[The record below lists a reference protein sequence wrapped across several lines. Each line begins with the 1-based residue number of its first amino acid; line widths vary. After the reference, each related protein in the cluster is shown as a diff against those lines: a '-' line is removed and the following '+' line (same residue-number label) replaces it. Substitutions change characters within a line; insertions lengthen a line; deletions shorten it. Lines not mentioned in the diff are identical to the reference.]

1 VLLYYELRACR
12 AAAFCGG
19 FSVIIL
25 PALMFG
31 EVPEWLNG
39 TVSKTVVGSGPPR
52 VRIPPSPLKVRLRN
66 RAFFFFPRAPSLR
79 GWYPNPSLSAES
91 PTDIV
96 GLFSFSNRP
105 SVVRFQ
111 TMKLNLAL
119 AQINTKLGDIEAN
132 LDKHLEYIQQAKAQ
146 KADLLVFP
154 ELSLTGYVLQDLV
167 ASVARKPMEDDSIF
181 KPLLAASRD
190 IDLVVGFVDEDSR
203 HRFYIASAYLSG
215 GKLIHVHHK
224 VYLPTYGLFDE
235 GRFFAWGDSVRAFDT
250 RFGRLGMLICEDFW
264 HASPPYLLW
273 LDGADIML
281 FSSASPGRGLN
292 DKEKLESARWV
303 ERVNK
308 AYASMFTSF
317 VAHAN
322 RVGYEDGLHFW
333 GGATIF
339 DPNGEELAHGPY
351 NEEAITYAE
360 LDLNQLRRTRA
371 RLPLLRDER
380 TALVQK
386 EMARILSRG

>member
-1 VLLYYELRACR
+1 
-12 AAAFCGG
+12 
-19 FSVIIL
+19 
-25 PALMFG
+25 MF
-31 EVPEWLNG
+31 NG
-39 TVSKTVVGSGPPR
+39 KIRS
-52 VRIPPSPLKVRLRN
+52 
-66 RAFFFFPRAPSLR
+66 
-79 GWYPNPSLSAES
+79 
-91 PTDIV
+91 
-96 GLFSFSNRP
+96 
-105 SVVRFQ
+105 
-111 TMKLNLAL
+111 MKINLAL
-119 AQINTKLGDIEAN
+119 AQINTKLGDVEAN
-132 LDKHLEYIQQAKAQ
+132 LAKHLDYIEKAKSE
-146 KADLLVFP
+146 KTDLLVFP

-167 ASVARKPMEDDSIF
+167 ASAAHQPTEDDPIF
-181 KPLLAASRD
+181 KHLLKASHD
-190 IDLVVGFVDEDSR
+190 LDLVVGFVDEDAR
-203 HRFYIASAYLSG
+203 HRFYIASAYLSQ
-215 GKLIHVHHK
+215 GKLVHVHHK

-250 RFGRLGMLICEDFW
+250 RFGRMGMLICEDFW

-273 LDGADIML
+273 LDGADLML

-292 DKEKLESARWV
+292 DNEKLESARWV

-317 VAHAN
+317 IAHAN

-351 NEEAITYAE
+351 NEEALTFSQ

-380 TALVQK
+380 TNLVQN
-386 EMARILSRG
+386 ELNRILSRG